1 MGYFLSIISLLF
13 FSTMSLK
20 ATSVS
25 AEAFFEYVV
34 ILSEPRAF
42 LTNGE
47 GDESLLELY
56 LGIEPDDFVQ
66 DDGLGDY
73 NELLNVPDEYMKE
86 A

>member
-1 MGYFLSIISLLF
+1 MQYFLTIISFLF

-20 ATSVS
+20 AISVK
-25 AEAFFEYVV
+25 AEAFIKNVV

-56 LGIEPDDFVQ
+56 LGVEPDDFVE

>member
-1 MGYFLSIISLLF
+1 MRYFLSIISFLF
-13 FSTMSLK
+13 LSTMSLK
-20 ATSVS
+20 ATSVN
-25 AEAFFEYVV
+25 AEAFIKNVV

-42 LTNGE
+42 LSNGE

-56 LGIEPDDFVQ
+56 LGVEPDDFVQ

-73 NELLNVPDEYMKE
+73 NELLNIPDEYMKE

>member
-1 MGYFLSIISLLF
+1 MSCFLYIISLLF
-13 FSTMSLK
+13 LSTLSLK
-20 ATSVS
+20 AISVS
-25 AEAFFEYVV
+25 SEAFVKNV
-34 ILSEPRAF
+34 IILSEPRAF

-56 LGIEPDDFVQ
+56 LGVEPDDFVQ
-66 DDGLGDY
+66 DEGLGDY